1 MNEHHPVILAYIG
14 PETVLPLASVIGAI
28 VGVLLMIWQRV
39 VSFVSGVY
47 TRLFRRSA
55 SARWLPK
62 ER

>member
-1 MNEHHPVILAYIG
+1 MMDDPVILAYIG

-28 VGVLLMIWQRV
+28 VGVLLMIWQRILF
-39 VSFVSGVY
+39 FVRGVY
-47 TRLFRRSA
+47 AWMARKSA

>member
-1 MNEHHPVILAYIG
+1 MNEHPVILAYIG

-39 VSFVSGVY
+39 VSFVSGAY
-47 TRLFRRSA
+47 ARLFRKSA
-55 SARWLPK
+55 SAPWLPK